1 MPGRYWT
8 ALSTFAVS
16 RRSLSLSLSLSQSEK
31 TMIAI
36 DGTCVAQGRRRLASG
51 EGEQIGASAILHCL
65 LFKSMSY
72 RQMQEED

>member
-1 MPGRYWT
+1 
-8 ALSTFAVS
+8 
-16 RRSLSLSLSLSQSEK
+16 
-31 TMIAI
+31 MIAI